1 MRVAS
6 LALLVLIASAADAQA
21 RCADDMK
28 RVGQKVE
35 RTQKTNPSP
44 QTVAAA
50 KELKRYDERAMSGDA
65 DEVDCYKTIARST
78 HRHQPTLGLSLGQP
92 WARSVNEQNPLR
104 SRRRRNSRS
113 SPR

>member
-6 LALLVLIASAADAQA
+6 LALLVLIASAAAAQA

-65 DEVDCYKTIARST
+65 DEVDCYNTIARVERALNSPPPADT
-78 HRHQPTLGLSLGQP
+78 GVKPGAAVGPVSERAKSLK
-92 WARSVNEQNPLR
+92 EQATKE
-104 SRRRRNSRS
+104 
-113 SPR
+113 